1 MTIIIPHFRQ
11 CIKIAAFR
19 RENLWLLFSCGEAQN
34 LPLSNL
40 SCNSFICFL
49 CRRLSIWL
57 NSCCVFAYTQILNEK
72 HFVVILFFLNGV
84 DTVFARVDCEGRS
97 AGGSLARFRFA
108 LFFPNPKSYPL
119 LGMAR
124 CLVAEFSD
132 IGLLFPCCYLLLY
145 QILLCFCPRNFR
157 EFHSL
162 QRGFPFIIVSL
173 SLLICTHA
181 NPREIFQPP
190 VNRIEPSSAAT
201 DPRSL
206 AIYRRNSR
214 CH

>member
-1 MTIIIPHFRQ
+1 MSETEHLVIFVL
-11 CIKIAAFR
+11 C
-19 RENLWLLFSCGEAQN
+19 FS
-34 LPLSNL
+34 
-40 SCNSFICFL
+40 
-49 CRRLSIWL
+49 
-57 NSCCVFAYTQILNEK
+57 YTQIVNEK
-72 HFVVILFFLNGV
+72 HFVAILFFLNGV